1 MAQKGGITPAK
12 IRHFLLG
19 APLNNAS
26 QTQTQGVA
34 HGAKFS
40 SWIDV
45 ADNRHRLS
53 GRQTQ
58 RPAIRGGTATAPPA
72 GVAGNMLPC
81 YQLSELLKSVDGL
94 S

>member
-19 APLNNAS
+19 APLNNA
-26 QTQTQGVA
+26 A